1 MNRVR
6 NHETASRLR
15 VWRRGGASRRRLL
28 KGLSATVAGFAA
40 AGIAKR
46 AAATPESLA
55 REVWRL
61 IGPGKPKSGRI
72 KVSLPT
78 LAENG
83 NVVPIR
89 VAVDSPMTPDDY
101 CSAIHVFA
109 EENPWPTIV
118 SIKLTP
124 ASGRADIR
132 TRMRLGKSQDVY
144 VYAVMS
150 GGEVYMY
157 KQHVDVTVG
166 GCG

>member
-1 MNRVR
+1 MSGARDHGTDR
-6 NHETASRLR
+6 D
-15 VWRRGGASRRRLL
+15 RRALARGAASRRGLL
-28 KGLSATVAGFAA
+28 RGLGAAVAGLTAG
-40 AGIAKR
+40 GIAKR
-46 AAATPESLA
+46 ASATPESLA

-61 IGPGKPKSGRI
+61 IGPGKPKTGRI
-72 KVSLPT
+72 KVSLPK

-83 NVVPIR
+83 NVVPIH
-89 VAVDSPMTPDDY
+89 VVVDSPMAPDDY
-101 CSAIHVFA
+101 CRAIHVFA

-124 ASGRADIR
+124 ASGRANIR

-150 GGEVYMY
+150 GGDVYMFR
-157 KQHVDVTVG
+157 QHVDVTIG

>member
-1 MNRVR
+1 MKPMRDR
-6 NHETASRLR
+6 ETDPAGVAPAPGS
-15 VWRRGGASRRRLL
+15 ASRRGLI
-28 KGLSATVAGFAA
+28 KGLVAAVAGLA
-40 AGIAKR
+40 AGGIAGR
-46 AAATPESLA
+46 ARATPESLA

-61 IGPGKPKSGRI
+61 MGPGKPKSGRI
-72 KVSLPT
+72 EVHLPT

-89 VAVDSPMTPDDY
+89 VVVDSPMTPDDY
-101 CSAIHVFA
+101 CKAIHVFA

-124 ASGRADIR
+124 ASGKADIR

-144 VYAVMS
+144 VYAVMN
-150 GGEVYMY
+150 GGDFYMY
-157 KQHVDVTVG
+157 KQHVDVTIG

>member
-1 MNRVR
+1 M
-6 NHETASRLR
+6 SRTPEDDSDRLPR
-15 VWRRGGASRRRLL
+15 PPRLGGASRRGLL
-28 KGLSATVAGFAA
+28 RGFAASVAGFAA
-40 AGIAKR
+40 AGVAGR
-46 AAATPESLA
+46 AAATPESLE

-150 GGEVYMY
+150 GGDFYMY